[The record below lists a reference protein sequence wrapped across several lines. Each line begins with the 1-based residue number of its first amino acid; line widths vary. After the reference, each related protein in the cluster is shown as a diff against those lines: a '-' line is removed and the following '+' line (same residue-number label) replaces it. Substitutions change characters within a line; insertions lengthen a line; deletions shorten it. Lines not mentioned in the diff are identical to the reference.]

1 MSARDDTS
9 QKVSQV
15 LAYCKGSCGVRDA
28 ACQTVSA
35 SVRSPK
41 LTVDQEVGGS
51 NPPSCTSARRNF
63 LDKTPLARRA
73 PVALTHSHV
82 SLELPSFPR
91 RGEK

>member
-1 MSARDDTS
+1 MQITKGNMEVRG
-9 QKVSQV
+9 VS
-15 LAYCKGSCGVRDA
+15 
-28 ACQTVSA
+28 CQRLSA
-35 SVRSPK
+35 SVRMLK

-51 NPPSCTSARRNF
+51 NPPADSAHRNF